1 MLDDL
6 SFSVDLNKI
15 AYVDKF
21 SETNSSLYNCF
32 KLLRSLSCDSD
43 IPETMFRDIP
53 YAPLSDSRA
62 IANGFNTFF
71 GSVLLLKL
79 LPISLRLQLNDLILL
94 SKLVNG
100 KYGVDI
106 WSYVQLKYLDLVFG
120 APTSRSLNTA
130 LSIKKRLIH
139 RFTTE
144 CAI

>member
-120 APTSRSLNTA
+120 APTSRSL
-130 LSIKKRLIH
+130 KY
-139 RFTTE
+139 RFVD
-144 CAI
+144 